1 MPEAIVA
8 SPLRALH
15 ADFRSFASRLWH
27 RITSVAD
34 RTSEAR
40 SAGPY
45 VPGPEWHRSAEPA
58 PNASGVGS
66 SAIGNAVP
74 RARSGHSAVLLG
86 VSDKESFAR
95 GVTTPRIVLF
105 GAFSVLAFACY
116 YPDQAHPP
124 PPPPLLISLTHT
136 HCFPLFP
143 CFSLPSVSG
152 GFDETSYIGD
162 VWELHLERLQLNASA
177 ALREA
182 HCGWREHSDS
192 TWTPCLRQGAGT
204 AASLS
209 DAICNIE
216 ELIARAWCSNYMQ
229 SFYGVDAFFGGRGAP
244 DAYTLVTAADPPSYP
259 SPIAVEWLET

>member
-116 YPDQAHPP
+116 YPDQA
-124 PPPPLLISLTHT
+124 PLLISLSLTHT
-136 HCFPLFP
+136 H
-143 CFSLPSVSG
+143 
-152 GFDETSYIGD
+152 T
-162 VWELHLERLQLNASA
+162 
-177 ALREA
+177 
-182 HCGWREHSDS
+182 
-192 TWTPCLRQGAGT
+192 
-204 AASLS
+204 ASLS
-209 DAICNIE
+209 SLASLSPPSQAASTKRRTSATCGSCTWSGCSSTPP
-216 ELIARAWCSNYMQ
+216 LRCARH
-229 SFYGVDAFFGGRGAP
+229 
-244 DAYTLVTAADPPSYP
+244 TAAGVSTPTARGPRASAKAQGP
-259 SPIAVEWLET
+259 RRR